1 MSKNRRRRERRLAQA
16 AQPNSGQPAVFQV
29 SEQRFAGPVPP
40 PAILAAYN
48 EIVPN
53 GAERLLAMAERNQ
66 EHRHGIENRV
76 VDGNIRAQSRGQ
88 WFGLIVA
95 LVGMAG
101 GIYLIATGN
110 SWPGVAI
117 VSVDLVGLVGLFV
130 YSQES
135 KKRELRDK
143 SSELVKPLPGP

>member
-1 MSKNRRRRERRLAQA
+1 
-16 AQPNSGQPAVFQV
+16 
-29 SEQRFAGPVPP
+29 
-40 PAILAAYN
+40 
-48 EIVPN
+48 
-53 GAERLLAMAERNQ
+53 MAERNQ

-101 GIYLIATGN
+101 GIYLIATGT

-143 SSELVKPLPGP
+143 SSDLVKPLPGP